1 MGQLI
6 TVYGKLLTPKY
17 EVAVLDKANEIICG
31 ALQKIEQLV
40 KNHGLESEKV
50 FVVISVE
57 NYVPHV
63 QLVTLN
69 KEKAL
74 EVAQTN
80 WPHERKADSGE
91 IYFNQ
96 EEDGN
101 MEQAVSVQEHS
112 LSE

>member
-6 TVYGKLLTPKY
+6 TAYEKLLTPKH

-31 ALQKIEQLV
+31 ALQKIEWLILN
-40 KNHGLESEKV
+40 KPLEPEKV

-57 NYVPHV
+57 NYVPYV

-69 KEKAL
+69 REKAL
-74 EVAQTN
+74 EAAQTN
-80 WPHERKADSGE
+80 WTHERKAESGE